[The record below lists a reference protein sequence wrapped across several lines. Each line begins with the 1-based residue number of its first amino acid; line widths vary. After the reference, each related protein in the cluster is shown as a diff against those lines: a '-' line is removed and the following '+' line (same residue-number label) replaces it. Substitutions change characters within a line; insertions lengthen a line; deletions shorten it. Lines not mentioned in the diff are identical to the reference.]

1 METAVATVG
10 YALDVDKEFFTAI
23 QSINTGEG
31 VGWNS
36 PYKILYVRGLES
48 RVKNFVNGGSPN
60 LGKPHTLGMEPC
72 MECNWNCQ
80 FCSYAARNG
89 RAKELKGSGGNAT
102 VNIAPETLLE
112 LADFMINARAAS
124 CWGGGGEHTMWRDP
138 SGQMSRKEST
148 LWLRDN
154 ILNVLGEEGLPM
166 SAVTN
171 MVLADTFAETW
182 MKYHVYLMMNVPS
195 TNPTVF
201 EAVNGT
207 KTLGRVLSNI
217 KFIIDNREKYS
228 VDRKARGLNPRVK
241 LDARVVVN
249 ETNAES
255 LVETAEELIGLGVDF
270 VGFRCAG
277 DFEGLGNGISADGVD
292 KLRKYLQSNESRIAQ
307 LDPKRTNLCKLLK
320 GESTNGNMT
329 LLIDGACTEGIRCW
343 VQLLGLRGVP
353 VPSGYYPCTQFAG
366 REVNEEND
374 SPWSAGSFSGSLDD
388 IVNSGRHREVC
399 GLHSEQT
406 ANGICP
412 EMNMCSQR
420 IFNKVIEEMYKLV
433 LAGYEIPQIQ
443 YDSAGFRQSIVKD
456 DGWFI

>member
-182 MKYHVYLMMNVPS
+182 MRYHVYLMMNVPS
-195 TNPTVF
+195 TDPLVF
-201 EAVNGT
+201 QEINGT
-207 KTLGRVLSNI
+207 NTLPRVLDNI
-217 KFIIDNREKYS
+217 KFIANNRKKYS
-228 VDRKARGLNPRVK
+228 AERNAHGLNATVK
-241 LDARVVVN
+241 LDARVVVT
-249 ETNAES
+249 ETNAKS
-255 LVETAEELIGLGVDF
+255 LVETAETLIDIGVDF

-277 DFEGLGNGISADGVD
+277 DFEGLGNGISTHGVE
-292 KLRKYLQSNESRIAQ
+292 KLRQYLNKNESRISQ
-307 LDPKRTNLCKLLK
+307 LDSKRTNLCKLLK
-320 GESTNGNMT
+320 GESSNGNMT

-433 LAGYEIPQIQ
+433 LAGYEIPQIE
-443 YDSAGFRQSIVKD
+443 YDSPGFRQSIIKD